1 VRRLSAV
8 IVCAAACA
16 LIAASS
22 AASGASSNAPRSSRA
37 TAAHSTTRPW
47 VRASS
52 TARAGGALSQLRARA
67 RRAEA
72 RRFLAIANALPKVRA
87 VRAEYPRAF
96 EVLSDLPS
104 GNRQVLYY
112 QPAGNLPP
120 KEVGEV
126 IIDGHSGRVLEAW
139 TGFQLEWELA
149 RGYPGFLG
157 RHVNALYIWLP
168 LCILFLLPF
177 VNFRRPFSLLHLDLL
192 MLLSFSV
199 SLVFFNDGH
208 IYASVPLAYPP
219 LIYLLARML
228 VLARP
233 GRRRSVRDVGSES
246 EGAAVAGAPALVPAR
261 TRPGS
266 QHLMVP
272 TPWLVLGIVLLTGF
286 RIGLNVTDS
295 NVLDAGQAGVI
306 GAQRIVEGEPLY
318 GSYPAGH
325 SDTYG
330 PVNYEAY
337 IPFEQLFGRKGTAAA
352 HAAAIVFDLLSVVM
366 MFLLGRRVRG
376 PTLGIALAYA
386 WVSYPFTLYVL
397 ESNSN
402 DALVAV
408 LVLAALLAATY
419 RSKIGQTTRGAFTA
433 LAGLTKFAP
442 LALAPLLATH
452 ELRACPPGRRPRELA
467 LFLGGFVGAVA
478 LVFIPVLSHDSLHTI
493 YEQTI
498 AFQANRTSPFSVWG
512 LYGGLGGLQLTVQ
525 IAAVLLAF
533 ALALLPRRP
542 DLIGLA
548 AACAA
553 VIVATQLGIK
563 HWFYTYIPWFFPL
576 AMLALLGSFSAAAAG
591 AAGAS
596 TRGRA
601 AQDERE
607 PVDREELAV
616 GVVRRG

>member
-1 VRRLSAV
+1 V
-8 IVCAAACA
+8 
-16 LIAASS
+16 
-22 AASGASSNAPRSSRA
+22 
-37 TAAHSTTRPW
+37 
-47 VRASS
+47 
-52 TARAGGALSQLRARA
+52 SQLRARA

-96 EVLSDLPS
+96 EVLRDLPS

-112 QPAGNLPP
+112 QPEGNLPP
-120 KEVGEV
+120 KEIGEV
-126 IIDGHSGRVLEAW
+126 VIDGRSGRVLEAW

-177 VNFRRPFSLLHLDLL
+177 VNFRRPLSLLHLDLL

-199 SLVFFNDGH
+199 SLAFFNHVH
-208 IYASVPLAYPP
+208 IYASVRLAYPP

-233 GRRRSVRDVGSES
+233 GRPLPSVPDVASES
-246 EGAAVAGAPALVPAR
+246 EGAAAAGAPALVPAR
-261 TRPGS
+261 SRSGS
-266 QHLMVP
+266 QRLMLR

-286 RIGLNVTDS
+286 RIALNVTDS

-306 GAQRIVEGEPLY
+306 GAQRIVKGEPLY

-337 IPFEQLFGRKGTAAA
+337 IPFERLFGRKGTSAA

-376 PTLGIALAYA
+376 PALGIALAYA

-397 ESNSN
+397 ETNSN

-408 LVLAALLAATY
+408 LVLAALLAATC

-452 ELRACPPGRRPRELA
+452 GLGALAPGRPRALA

-478 LVFIPVLSHDSLHTI
+478 LVFIPVLSHDSLQTI

-525 IAAVLLAF
+525 ILVVLLAF
-533 ALALLPRRP
+533 AVGVLPRRP

-548 AACAA
+548 AASAA
-553 VIVATQLGIK
+553 VVIATQLGIK
-563 HWFYTYIPWFFPL
+563 HWLYTYIPWFFPL
-576 AMLALLGSFSAAAAG
+576 AMLALLGHFRVTAGPGAGDATPARSAK
-591 AAGAS
+591 
-596 TRGRA
+596 
-601 AQDERE
+601 DDRE
-607 PVDREELAV
+607 LVDREELD
-616 GVVRRG
+616 GRVVRTA